1 MSGNVMHTLVESYPQ
16 TIGIGGISFDFK
28 SRTICTPALNRF
40 RQHGI
45 RSHNSPARMVLGG
58 LMRFLRLLVSIS
70 HRPEK
75 ALLAV
80 LFLALAV
87 QLAGQAGNSGT
98 APSSSAASTTQTP
111 VPTLKVATRLVS
123 LEVVVRDRQGRPVPG
138 LTAKDFEVFE
148 QIQPKKERRPQ
159 SISVFRAV
167 NWAELKA
174 ASPKPAQLPPGVY
187 SNLVNTL
194 SSAVPPTVL
203 LFDGINT
210 DIESQLEVHQQ
221 MVKMLSSIPADVPVA
236 VFLMGDRLR
245 LLQGFTTDPK
255 LLREAA
261 AKTLVVGQ
269 TAPDQDP
276 TDDPNSLSAKLEGTP
291 NLPPGLLTALQNFE
305 QKSFV
310 LAVTVRADKTL
321 DALRGIARYLDG
333 YPGRKNV
340 LWISTSFPLMFWPSD
355 QSSTNSP
362 TDLRDFQGDMQEVGS
377 ALMDAKI
384 AIYPVDAGGIR
395 TQSMFEA
402 SARIR
407 QPASGARLGQSI
419 QREDTLRQG
428 AQQVMSDLADETG
441 GRVCLND
448 NDLGDCVKKAVD
460 DANSYYELAYYPDAG
475 DFHGEYHTIIVKTAH
490 SGLHMSYREGY
501 YARPLDNG
509 ESEAA
514 KGAQAADPRLQRAA
528 CEDPLTATAIL
539 VMAKAIPPDEAG
551 ATKYF
556 LAVDSRMLTFNA
568 PEAGAHELKMSV
580 AVCTFDQT
588 GKPLQYLQKNSVTK
602 LNDQQFAAASHAVA
616 QTFQFAPKAGT
627 KRVRLAVRDSA
638 SGRIGSVDISYA
650 VSNDGAGSPMP
661 SATQG
666 MAAPWQ
672 PRE

>member
-1 MSGNVMHTLVESYPQ
+1 M
-16 TIGIGGISFDFK
+16 
-28 SRTICTPALNRF
+28 
-40 RQHGI
+40 
-45 RSHNSPARMVLGG
+45 RS
-58 LMRFLRLLVSIS
+58 LRLLASIS
-70 HRPEK
+70 QGPEK
-75 ALLAV
+75 VLLAV
-80 LFLALAV
+80 FVLALAV

-123 LEVVVRDRQGRPVPG
+123 LEVVVRDRQGRSVPG

-148 QIQPKKERRPQ
+148 QVQPKKERRPQ

-187 SNLVNTL
+187 SNLVNAQT
-194 SSAVPPTVL
+194 SAVPPTVL

-210 DIESQLEVHQQ
+210 DIESQLEEHQQ

-305 QKSFV
+305 QKTFV
-310 LAVTVRADKTL
+310 LAVTVRTDKTL

-355 QSSTNSP
+355 QGFSGNSA
-362 TDLRDFQGDMQEVGS
+362 DLRDFQGDMQEVGS

-384 AIYPVDAGGIR
+384 AIYPVDAGGVR

-407 QPASGARLGQSI
+407 QPSSGVRMGQSI

-428 AQQVMSDLADETG
+428 AQQVMSDLADQTG

-490 SGLHMSYREGY
+490 SGVHVSYREGY
-501 YARPLDNG
+501 YARPLDNV
-509 ESEAA
+509 ESESAR
-514 KGAQAADPRLQRAA
+514 GAQAADPRLQRAA
-528 CEDPLTATAIL
+528 CEDPLTSTAIL

-551 ATKYF
+551 AAKYF
-556 LAVDSRMLTFNA
+556 LAIDPRMLTFTGS
-568 PEAGAHELKMSV
+568 EAGTRELGISV
-580 AVCTFDQT
+580 AACTFDRT
-588 GKPLQYLQKNSVTK
+588 GQPVQYLQKNSVTK
-602 LNDQQFAAASHAVA
+602 LNDPQFAVASHAIT
-616 QTFQFAPKAGT
+616 QTFQFAPKSGIH
-627 KRVRLAVRDSA
+627 RVRLAVRDA
-638 SGRIGSVDISYA
+638 MSGRIGSVDIPYQEAGHA
-650 VSNDGAGSPMP
+650 VSA
-661 SATQG
+661 
-666 MAAPWQ
+666 AAPVV
-672 PRE
+672 PAPAKP